1 MAGDTWREIGQYS
14 SAVQKFYA
22 FLLSPD
28 SLICK
33 KIIASWYFLSPIGDF
48 GER

>member
-1 MAGDTWREIGQYS
+1 VTRGGKLVNIRLLCTNFTP
-14 SAVQKFYA
+14 V